1 MKRPAALFLD
11 IDGTILRSD
20 HSLSPRVADAVTALR
35 EAGTMVCLATGR
47 SWEALKPFYDE
58 LGLTGPTICY
68 NGAFLVAGPDGETLE
83 EIDMDEQVARRAIA
97 VARENQLEIV
107 AFRHGQ
113 LMYEADGP
121 FIRGY
126 HQRTGLQGHLV
137 NFDDY
142 SSLEFT
148 KSIII
153 AEHETLIPIKASL
166 EAEFMAEQM
175 SATFSDPTFLELM
188 GAGVNKGLGLK
199 EVCRLSGIDIADS
212 VAMGDG
218 WDDLALLEA
227 AGDAWVMGG
236 APDSLK
242 ARFPDNRQALHADV
256 DGAAIV
262 MEAMLEGTPV

>member
-20 HSLSPRVADAVTALR
+20 HSLSPRVADAISALR

-47 SWEALKPFYDE
+47 SWEALKPFYDR
-58 LGLTGPTICY
+58 LGLTGPTVCY
-68 NGAFLVAGPDGETLE
+68 NGAFLVAGPEGDTLE

-97 VARENQLEIV
+97 VAREKRLEIV

-126 HQRTGLQGHLV
+126 HKRTGLEGHLV

-142 SSLEFT
+142 PVLEFT
-148 KSIII
+148 KSILI
-153 AEHETLIPIKASL
+153 ADHATLVPIKASL
-166 EAEFMAEQM
+166 DEEFSPEQM
-175 SATFSDPTFLELM
+175 RITFSDPTFLELM
-188 GAGVNKGLGLK
+188 EVGVDKGMGLR
-199 EVCRLSGIDIADS
+199 EVCRLRGIDVTDS

-218 WDDLALLEA
+218 WNDLALLEA

-236 APDSLK
+236 APDSLR
-242 ARFPDNRQALHADV
+242 ARFPENRQALSSDE

-262 MEAMLEGTPV
+262 MEAMLEGAPV